1 MRRRSRSR
9 LVSRLIPSWAFATL
23 APWALGVGVLVSFT
37 ADAGQDSAADWN
49 VAPLTAR
56 ARQADAAES
65 EIGLAQAVA
74 GGRMAP
80 VAALAPIQ
88 TARLEI
94 GAQEDLTEVP
104 DELAPR
110 VDLKVEATAD
120 AAGFPA
126 IDRTNRGDPLIALR
140 PAYQTRR
147 SKPDAPA
154 DPLGIAEPAELSF
167 EIGGPARERAKEQA
181 TRHPLA
187 LAPRAVMPAGD
198 DADIDP
204 PTPITVTSPPATTRQ
219 TAAVASPAQKGP
231 HTTPPTT
238 SSAASPSTSP
248 GGATRRQRADATII
262 LDIYERA
269 QQGAT
274 PRVARA
280 IALGSSTPA
289 QPDLT
294 PIEVASFPGATLAL
308 GREPR
313 GAKPDYAASINPEKL
328 DREKR
333 CLAEAVYFESRSEP
347 EEGQAAV
354 AQVVLNRVQSG
365 LYPSTICGVVYQNR
379 SHYKA
384 CQFSFA
390 CEGRALRITERE
402 SWATAVRIASEVM
415 DGRTYISDVGRSTH
429 YHTDYV
435 HPRWARAL
443 TRMDVIGRHIFY
455 RLKPGQT

>member
-1 MRRRSRSR
+1 MRRRSNSR

-23 APWALGVGVLVSFT
+23 APWALGVGALVSFT
-37 ADAGQDSAADWN
+37 ADAGQDPLADWN

-56 ARQADAAES
+56 ARLAAATQPDVGF
-65 EIGLAQAVA
+65 GLAAA
-74 GGRMAP
+74 GGKTLASEP
-80 VAALAPIQ
+80 LAPIQ

-94 GAQEDLTEVP
+94 GAPQELNEDP

-110 VDLKVEATAD
+110 GELKVDASAGKAD
-120 AAGFPA
+120 FPA
-126 IDRTNRGDPLIALR
+126 VDRTNKGDPLIALR
-140 PAYQTRR
+140 PSYETRR
-147 SKPDAPA
+147 VIPESPPA
-154 DPLGIAEPAELSF
+154 SLGIAEPSELSF
-167 EIGGPARERAKEQA
+167 EIGGA
-181 TRHPLA
+181 TKKTAVA
-187 LAPRAVMPAGD
+187 LAPRAVMPASEEP
-198 DADIDP
+198 DIAAQ
-204 PTPITVTSPPATTRQ
+204 TPRTATPSATTRK
-219 TAAVASPAQKGP
+219 T
-231 HTTPPTT
+231 
-238 SSAASPSTSP
+238 AASPSP
-248 GGATRRQRADATII
+248 GAPSAPTATPRGTRADATIVQ
-262 LDIYERA
+262 DIFERA
-269 QQGAT
+269 QHGAT

-294 PIEVASFPGATLAL
+294 PIEVSSFPGATLAL

-313 GAKPDYAASINPEKL
+313 GARPDYAASISPEKL

-390 CEGRALRITERE
+390 CEGRSLRITERE
-402 SWATAVRIASEVM
+402 SWATAVRIATEVM

-443 TRMDVIGRHIFY
+443 TKMDVIGRHIFY